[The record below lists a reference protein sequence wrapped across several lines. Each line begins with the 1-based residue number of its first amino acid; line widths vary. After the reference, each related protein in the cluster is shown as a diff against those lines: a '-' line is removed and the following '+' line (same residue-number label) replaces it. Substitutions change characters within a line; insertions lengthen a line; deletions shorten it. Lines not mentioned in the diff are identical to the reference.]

1 MSAIVP
7 VDPEASGSEPKF
19 NSLSGGMAPLCVT
32 FGSAAVYPRAR
43 ELRVNG
49 ELVEIYNCA
58 FEILLMLIEANG
70 QIVPK
75 KELFRRVWPNTCVVE
90 TNLRV
95 HLYKLRK
102 ALGENGKAIKTVNNR
117 GYLLTARVMVRH
129 GEWRDRAA
137 EHRELPEATSVR
149 RSRAGAVVIII
160 DKGNDV
166 RAALNALLRSGIPT
180 PESDWPAL

>member
-1 MSAIVP
+1 MDAIVP
-7 VDPEASGSEPKF
+7 VDPEASSRQPMM
-19 NSLSGGMAPLCVT
+19 NSLSGGAAPICVT
-32 FGSAAVYPRAR
+32 FGSAAVYPRTR

-49 ELVEIYNCA
+49 KLVEIYNCA

-95 HLYKLRK
+95 HLYKLRR
-102 ALGENGKAIKTVNNR
+102 ALGENGKAVKTVNNR
-117 GYLLTARVMVRH
+117 GYLLTARVVVRD
-129 GEWRDRAA
+129 GEWRDSAA
-137 EHRELPEATSVR
+137 EHPELPEAMSIR

-160 DKGNDV
+160 DKGRDV
-166 RAALNALLRSGIPT
+166 RAALNALLRSGMPT
-180 PESDWPAL
+180 SESDWPAL